1 MPKVK
6 SGNLAKRLEVS
17 PATIRS
23 WADEYSDHLSAQAA
37 PDATGAA
44 RKFDDRDQV
53 IMATVA
59 DGRNQGLNHEQ
70 IHELLNA
77 GKTVEELPELPTE
90 EEEQA
95 RADIELVPMTELK
108 RALDLA
114 RTYEIERDRLQ
125 AERDEAKAETS
136 RIRDEAKAETSRIRD
151 EALAEANRLRDEIAR
166 LERETGRLEGRQP
179 VTFWLGIMA
188 VVFVVVVLLAVA
200 VIWYAGAV
208 ST

>member
-95 RADIELVPMTELK
+95 RADIELVPITELK

-114 RTYEIERDRLQ
+114 RTYETERDRLQ
-125 AERDEAKAETS
+125 VERDKALEES
-136 RIRDEAKAETSRIRD
+136 
-151 EALAEANRLRDEIAR
+151 NRLRDEIAR
-166 LERETGRLEGRQP
+166 LEREAGRLEGRQP
-179 VTFWLGIMA
+179 VTFWLGVLA
-188 VVFVVVVLLAVA
+188 VVFIVVVVLAVA
-200 VIWYAGAV
+200 VIWYTGAV

>member
-136 RIRDEAKAETSRIRD
+136 RIRDEA
-151 EALAEANRLRDEIAR
+151 LAEANRLRDEIAR